1 MFASNPT
8 MLTRRVSFKPGRRI
22 FFNDDDAAA
31 AREPSFCR
39 AQGSRLLRPSP
50 RLSGG
55 RQGHEGRGNAIDAA
69 VATSLA
75 LGVVAP
81 AFSGIG
87 GGGFLLVR
95 LRDSEALYVDYR
107 EVAPGAARPGM
118 FELDSQGEPVDFANS
133 MGYRSAAVPG
143 TVAGLTYGLERFGRL
158 KFREVAAPAIE
169 YARKGFAVSPL
180 LGYIMSNNV
189 DNASLKFRRSAESS
203 RNWLKDGRTYTRG
216 REEGKRGPRGLARA
230 DMPGGQR
237 RLLRRTDSEV
247 YRRRHVEERRPDR
260 GVRPWPLR
268 REGQAAG
275 LRDLQGS
282 RGVRDA
288 AP

>member
-1 MFASNPT
+1 M
-8 MLTRRVSFKPGRRI
+8 
-22 FFNDDDAAA
+22 
-31 AREPSFCR
+31 
-39 AQGSRLLRPSP
+39 SP
-50 RLSGG
+50 RSVG
-55 RQGHEGRGNAIDAA
+55 RKGVVSSAHPLASAAGVRVMKAGGNAIDAA

-189 DNASLKFRRSAESS
+189 DNASLKFRRSAETS
-203 RNWLKDGRTYTRG
+203 RNWLKDGRTYRGARG
-216 REEGKRGPRGLARA
+216 R
-230 DMPGGQR
+230 
-237 RLLRRTDSEV
+237 
-247 YRRRHVEERRPDR
+247 
-260 GVRPWPLR
+260 
-268 REGQAAG
+268 
-275 LRDLQGS
+275 
-282 RGVRDA
+282 
-288 AP
+288 